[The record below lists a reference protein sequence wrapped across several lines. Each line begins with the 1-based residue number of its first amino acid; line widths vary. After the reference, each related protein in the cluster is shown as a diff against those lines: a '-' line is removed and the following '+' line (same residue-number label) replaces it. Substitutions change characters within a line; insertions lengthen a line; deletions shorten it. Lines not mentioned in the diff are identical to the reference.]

1 MRSIAKNSDF
11 RVSKADDRAKGE
23 DHPQHTH
30 AKAVIKTDCLKLN
43 KDYMKK
49 FPQYDSYSS
58 RESIVKCSS
67 RMGNPQKPSPP
78 LKSLQ
83 EVNPY
88 QQTHITKEQPTN

>member
-49 FPQYDSYSS
+49 FPQFIQFKGEHHEMFLSNG
-58 RESIVKCSS
+58 ESTET
-67 RMGNPQKPSPP
+67 
-78 LKSLQ
+78 L
-83 EVNPY
+83 
-88 QQTHITKEQPTN
+88 TPT